1 LSDELNIDEPDVA
14 VLVDDVV
21 ADLLIIGEKTPN
33 LAKVGVSGVVAA

>member
-21 ADLLIIGEKTPN
+21 ADLLVVGEKALNPV
-33 LAKVGVSGVVAA
+33 KVGVSGVVAA